1 MFYGIISSLLFLY
14 SIISPNFHFK
24 LPELTSLSAPVSQD
38 SKAIIV
44 VKYGG
49 NAMTNPELQQAV
61 MAQVAALHGDTCQI
75 VLVHGGGPEIN
86 KLLELA
92 RIKSEFID
100 GHRKTT
106 GESMY
111 FVQLALRGEVNGTL
125 VRLLNHINA
134 PAVGLSGKDGG
145 LVTAIK
151 RYHLRNASAAG
162 EAAEKVDIGYV
173 GDVDTINPALL
184 HTLLEQGFLP
194 VLAPIAIGKDG
205 HDYNINADIFA
216 GVIAAALKADAYIS
230 LTNVDGL
237 YRDFEDKS
245 SRITETTRAD
255 LKSFIENSAEGGM
268 LPKLE
273 SMLHA
278 LENGVAAAHIINGTR
293 PGALQEQLAG
303 GTRYG
308 TKITA

>member
-1 MFYGIISSLLFLY
+1 
-14 SIISPNFHFK
+14 
-24 LPELTSLSAPVSQD
+24 
-38 SKAIIV
+38 
-44 VKYGG
+44 
-49 NAMTNPELQQAV
+49 MTNPELQTSVIKQL
-61 MAQVAALHGDTCQI
+61 AALHGHSARV

-86 KLLELA
+86 KLLDLA

-106 GESMY
+106 EESMY
-111 FVQLALRGEVNGTL
+111 YVQLALRGEVNGTL
-125 VRLLNHINA
+125 VRLLNHHGV

-151 RYHLRNASAAG
+151 RYHYRTGADETS
-162 EAAEKVDIGYV
+162 EKVDIGYV

-184 HTLLEQGFLP
+184 HTLLEQDFLP
-194 VLAPIAIGKDG
+194 VLAPIAIGNDG
-205 HDYNINADIFA
+205 YDYNINADIFA
-216 GVIAAALKADAYIS
+216 GAVAAAVKADAYIS

-237 YRDFEDKS
+237 YRDFADKS
-245 SRITETTRAD
+245 SRIAETSRAD
-255 LKSFIENSAEGGM
+255 LRAFIKNSAEGGM

-278 LENGVAAAHIINGTR
+278 LDNGVKSAHIINGTK
-293 PGALQEQLAG
+293 PDALKKQLAG
-303 GTRYG
+303 NTELG